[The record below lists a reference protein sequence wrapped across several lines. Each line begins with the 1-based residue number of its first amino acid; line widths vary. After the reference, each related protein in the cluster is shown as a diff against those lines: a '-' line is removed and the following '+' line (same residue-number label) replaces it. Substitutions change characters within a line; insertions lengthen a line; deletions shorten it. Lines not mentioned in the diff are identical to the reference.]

1 MNAFTTLGGGM
12 CFYTDLIKYLTNEDD
27 FMGVMNHEMAH
38 SDKRHSAEQLQREY
52 GVNLLLSIATE
63 KEPNQAA
70 QILTSIGSLTFS
82 RNTETEA
89 DEESVKYKA
98 KRPSRSD
105 GAETFFKKSAALDQ
119 SDGPVFLCTHP
130 SPSDRVENIIA
141 NATALG
147 CDTTHYAPSC
157 CHAFVNL
164 LPQSSHRFS
173 S

>member
-1 MNAFTTLGGGM
+1 MY
-12 CFYTDLIKYLTNEDD
+12 FYNDLIKYLTNEDD
-27 FMGVMNHEMAH
+27 LMGVMSHEMAH
-38 SDKRHSAEQLQREY
+38 SDKRHSVR
-52 GVNLLLSIATE
+52 LLSIAQG

-70 QILTSIGSLTFS
+70 QILTSLGSLTFS
-82 RNTETEA
+82 GNAETEA

-105 GAETFFKKSAALDQ
+105 GAETFFKKSAALGQ
-119 SDGPVFLCTHP
+119 SGGPVFSSTHR
-130 SPSDRVENIIA
+130 SPKDRVENIIA
-141 NATALG
+141 NAAALG
-147 CDTTHYAPSC
+147 CDTTYYTPSS

>member
-1 MNAFTTLGGGM
+1 MY
-12 CFYTDLIKYLTNEDD
+12 FYNDLIKYLTNEDD
-27 FMGVMNHEMAH
+27 LMGVMSHEMAH
-38 SDKRHSAEQLQREY
+38 SDKRHSVRQLQREY
-52 GVNLLLSIATE
+52 GVDLLLSIAQG

-70 QILTSIGSLTFS
+70 QILKSLGSLTFS
-82 RNTETEA
+82 KNAETKA

-105 GAETFFKKSAALDQ
+105 GAETIFKKSAALGQ
-119 SDGPVFLCTHP
+119 SRGPVFLSTP
-130 SPSDRVENIIA
+130 RSPTDRVENITA
-141 NATALG
+141 NAAALG
-147 CDTTHYAPSC
+147 CDTTYYTPSS

>member
-1 MNAFTTLGGGM
+1 MY
-12 CFYTDLIKYLTNEDD
+12 FYNDLIKYLTNEDD
-27 FMGVMNHEMAH
+27 LMGVMSHEMAH
-38 SDKRHSAEQLQREY
+38 SDKRHSVRQLQREY
-52 GVNLLLSIATE
+52 GVDLLLSIAQG

-70 QILTSIGSLTFS
+70 QILTSLGSLTFS
-82 RNTETEA
+82 GNAETEA

-105 GAETFFKKSAALDQ
+105 GAETFFKKSAALGQ
-119 SDGPVFLCTHP
+119 SGGPVFSSTHR
-130 SPSDRVENIIA
+130 SPKDRVENIIA
-141 NATALG
+141 NAAALG
-147 CDTTHYAPSC
+147 CDTTYYTPSS